1 MTVIV
6 FLIEQLAIG
15 LYVFIGVGLFLA
27 LRRLTRSN
35 YELRATRFELQ
46 RDFARY
52 SRANAL
58 TMFIVLIEA
67 GLLVFGVQQ
76 FVAPT
81 LRETLDLAPSVEDVL
96 VDIDFNTPT
105 PAPLADINIDENSIQ
120 LGNPVDGGIR
130 ITPTPT
136 ATPVGTIEAAPTAVG
151 CDSPGAQ
158 LQIPANGQV
167 IQSIVPVTG
176 VAFTGNFS
184 SYKLEIAGDF
194 LNGQFAT
201 LDSRPQAVTTLGTL
215 GHQFNPAFYEEGTYQ
230 FRLAVFDITDTLR
243 ESCTVT
249 IYIRAPS
256 PTATPG
262 GQ

>member
-1 MTVIV
+1 M
-6 FLIEQLAIG
+6 LIL
-15 LYVFIGVGLFLA
+15 
-27 LRRLTRSN
+27 
-35 YELRATRFELQ
+35 
-46 RDFARY
+46 
-52 SRANAL
+52 
-58 TMFIVLIEA
+58 LIEA

-76 FVAPT
+76 YVAPT
-81 LRETLDLAPSVEDVL
+81 MRTVLDLSPSVEDVI
-96 VDIDFNTPT
+96 VDLDFSTPT
-105 PAPLADINIDENSIQ
+105 AAPLAQINIDEDSIA
-120 LGNPVDGGIR
+120 LGNFDDNEVR

-176 VAFTGNFS
+176 VAFTDDFS
-184 SYKLEIAGDF
+184 TYKLEIAGNFTD
-194 LNGQFAT
+194 GQWAT
-201 LDSRPQAVTTLGTL
+201 MESHPQEMREMGVLA
-215 GHQFNPAFYEEGTYQ
+215 QFNPAAYEEGTYQ

-243 ESCTVT
+243 ESCSVT
-249 IYIRAPS
+249 IYIRPPS

>member
-1 MTVIV
+1 MTVVV

-15 LYVFIGVGLFLA
+15 LYVFIAVGVFLA
-27 LRRLTRSN
+27 LRRLIRAR

-52 SRANAL
+52 SRANSL
-58 TMFIVLIEA
+58 TTLILLVEA
-67 GLLVFGVQQ
+67 GLFVFAVQQ

-81 LRETLDLAPSVEDVL
+81 MRTVLDLSPSVEDII
-96 VDIDFNTPT
+96 VDLDFSTPT
-105 PAPLADINIDENSIQ
+105 AAPLAQINIDENSIE
-120 LGNPVDGGIR
+120 LGSFDNNEIR

-151 CDSPGAQ
+151 CDTGGAM

-167 IQSIVPVTG
+167 IQNIVPVVG
-176 VAFTGNFS
+176 VAFTDNFAN
-184 SYKLEIAGDF
+184 YRLEIAGDVT
-194 LNGQFAT
+194 GGTFAT
-201 LDSRPQAVTTLGTL
+201 MERHPQEVRTLGTL
-215 GHQFNPAFYEEGTYQ
+215 SQFNPALYEEGTYQ
-230 FRLAVFDITDTLR
+230 FRLAVFDITETLR

-249 IYIRAPS
+249 IYIRPPAATP
-256 PTATPG
+256 TPG

>member
-1 MTVIV
+1 MTLLV

-15 LYVFIGVGLFLA
+15 LYVFIGVGLFLS
-27 LRRLTRSN
+27 LRSLTRARH
-35 YELRATRFELQ
+35 ELRATRFELQ

-58 TMFIVLIEA
+58 TTFVVLIEA

-81 LRETLDLAPSVEDVL
+81 VRTTLDLAPSVEDVI
-96 VDIDFNTPT
+96 VDLDFSTPT
-105 PAPLADINIDENSIQ
+105 QAPLANINIDENSVA
-120 LGNPVDGGIR
+120 LGSFDDNQIR

-136 ATPVGTIEAAPTAVG
+136 ATPVGTIEPAPTAVG
-151 CDSPGAQ
+151 CDSEGAQ

-167 IQSIVPVTG
+167 IQSIVPVMG
-176 VAFTGNFS
+176 VAFTDNFS
-184 SYKLEIAGDF
+184 KYKLEIAGASTF
-194 LNGQFAT
+194 GQWST
-201 LDSRPQAVTTLGTL
+201 IESYLQERRTMGTL
-215 GHQFNPAFYEEGTYQ
+215 TQLNPALYEPGTYQ
-230 FRLAVFDITDTLR
+230 FRLVVFDNIDTMR

-249 IYIRAPS
+249 IYIRPPS

-262 GQ
+262 GR

>member
-15 LYVFIGVGLFLA
+15 LYVFIGIGIFLA
-27 LRRLTRSN
+27 LRRFTRARF
-35 YELRATRFELQ
+35 ELRATRFELQ

-58 TMFIVLIEA
+58 TTLVLLVEA

-76 FVAPT
+76 YVAPT
-81 LRETLDLAPSVEDVL
+81 MRTVLDLSPAIEDVI
-96 VDIDFNTPT
+96 VDLDFSTPT
-105 PAPLADINIDENSIQ
+105 AAPLAQINIDEESIQ
-120 LGNPVDGGIR
+120 LGNFNSNEVR

-167 IQSIVPVTG
+167 IQNIVPVTG
-176 VAFTGNFS
+176 VAYTDDFATF
-184 SYKLEIAGDF
+184 KLEIAGAFTD
-194 LNGQFAT
+194 GQFAT
-201 LDSRPQAVTTLGTL
+201 MESITQETREMGVLS
-215 GHQFNPAFYEEGTYQ
+215 QFNPALYEEGTYQ

-243 ESCTVT
+243 ESCSVT
-249 IYIRAPS
+249 IYIRPPS

>member
-15 LYVFIGVGLFLA
+15 LYVFIGIGIFLA
-27 LRRLTRSN
+27 LRRLTRARF
-35 YELRATRFELQ
+35 ELRATRFELQ

-58 TMFIVLIEA
+58 TTLILLIEA

-76 FVAPT
+76 YVAPT
-81 LRETLDLAPSVEDVL
+81 MRTVLDLSPAIEDVI
-96 VDIDFNTPT
+96 VDLDFSTPT
-105 PAPLADINIDENSIQ
+105 AAPLAQINIDEESIQ
-120 LGNPVDGGIR
+120 LGNFDDNEVR

-167 IQSIVPVTG
+167 IQNIVPVVGT
-176 VAFTGNFS
+176 AYTENFATF
-184 SYKLEIAGDF
+184 KLELAGIFPD
-194 LNGQFAT
+194 GQYAT
-201 LDSRPQAVTTLGTL
+201 IQSITEEVREMGVLS
-215 GHQFNPAFYEEGTYQ
+215 QFNPALYEEGTYQ

-243 ESCTVT
+243 ESCSVT
-249 IYIRAPS
+249 IYIRPPS

>member
-1 MTVIV
+1 MTIIV

-15 LYVFIGVGLFLA
+15 LYIFIGIGIFFA
-27 LRRLTRSN
+27 LRRLTRARF
-35 YELRATRFELQ
+35 ELRATRFELQ

-58 TMFIVLIEA
+58 TTLILLIEA

-76 FVAPT
+76 YVAPT
-81 LRETLDLAPSVEDVL
+81 MRMVLDLSPSAEDVI
-96 VDIDFNTPT
+96 VDLDFSTPT
-105 PAPLADINIDENSIQ
+105 AAPLAQINIDEESIE
-120 LGNPVDGGIR
+120 LGNFDDNEVR

-167 IQSIVPVTG
+167 IQSIVPVIGT
-176 VAFTGNFS
+176 AYTDNFRS
-184 SYKLEIAGDF
+184 FKLEIAGAYTQ
-194 LNGQFAT
+194 GQFST
-201 LDSRPQAVTTLGTL
+201 MEEFTNEVREIGVLS
-215 GHQFNPAFYEEGTYQ
+215 QFNPALYEEGTYQ
-230 FRLAVFDITDTLR
+230 FRLAVFDITEMLR

-249 IYIRAPS
+249 IYIRPPS

>member
-15 LYVFIGVGLFLA
+15 LYVFIGIGIFLA
-27 LRRLTRSN
+27 LRRLTRARF
-35 YELRATRFELQ
+35 ELRATRFELQ

-58 TMFIVLIEA
+58 TTLILLIEA

-76 FVAPT
+76 YVAPT
-81 LRETLDLAPSVEDVL
+81 MRTVLDLSPAIEDVI
-96 VDIDFNTPT
+96 VDLDFSTPT
-105 PAPLADINIDENSIQ
+105 AAPLAQINIDEESIE
-120 LGNPVDGGIR
+120 LGNFDDNEVR

-176 VAFTGNFS
+176 IAYTDDFS
-184 SYKLEIAGDF
+184 AYKLEIAGEF
-194 LNGQFAT
+194 
-201 LDSRPQAVTTLGTL
+201 TLGQWATIEGYTQEAREMKVL
-215 GHQFNPAFYEEGTYQ
+215 SQFNPAFYEEGTYQ

-243 ESCTVT
+243 ESCSVT
-249 IYIRAPS
+249 IYIRPPS